1 MSYQPVEGRRK
12 NLLLT
17 YRPTERPSHRLLL
30 APHMDTVV
38 ADAQQLTPLLKNG
51 RLYGRGACDTK
62 GSIASMFDALVD
74 LIASPNRP
82 KQTEIQLAGQLNLC
96 LFGSVRGS
104 DQIHESIEHGGN
116 ASLGI
121 AGSPAVEPS
130 VLEEW
135 GQLLCVG
142 HHRIHVRGEQQ
153 AVTGTFRGSIGQKK
167 VFASALDGLIAHGK
181 TFSPTQFRKKRS
193 HPTFT

>member
-1 MSYQPVEGRRK
+1 MSRLSLGSQLKPHDSFVRTHHSVGGRFANDPK
-12 NLLLT
+12 IKSFGT
-17 YRPTERPSHRLLL
+17 CGKGPGSHL
-30 APHMDTVV
+30 
-38 ADAQQLTPLLKNG
+38 
-51 RLYGRGACDTK
+51 
-62 GSIASMFDALVD
+62 SMFLVH
-74 LIASPNRP
+74 
-82 KQTEIQLAGQLNLC
+82 KAGQLDLC

>member
-1 MSYQPVEGRRK
+1 M
-12 NLLLT
+12 
-17 YRPTERPSHRLLL
+17 
-30 APHMDTVV
+30 
-38 ADAQQLTPLLKNG
+38 TPLCELTTRLEVGSPTIPRSKVLERAAKALDPICPCSSSTRQANWISVCLG
-51 RLYGRGACDTK
+51 RSG
-62 GSIASMFDALVD
+62 
-74 LIASPNRP
+74 
-82 KQTEIQLAGQLNLC
+82 
-96 LFGSVRGS
+96 GS

-142 HHRIHVRGEQQ
+142 HRIHVRGEQQ

-167 VFASALDGLIAHGK
+167 VLRRPSTG
-181 TFSPTQFRKKRS
+181 
-193 HPTFT
+193 